1 MICRFTNFL
10 LILYLILKDGI
21 CLITDLLFD
30 IVKKLDCDTRVN
42 VYIGITGLLIAI
54 VIFAAEII
62 TSKRIEINKK
72 LILEKTKIVESI
84 KKMII
89 ALAVIWI
96 GGLIT
101 QEYSKIA
108 YVFTQIIIDVTIG
121 YSMIEIFKLFLEVIK
136 LNTNQ
141 DYFDD
146 ELEKYIYDK
155 VEENIGKREKQKN
168 ILKRQNDE
176 FMNFIKQSEVFEY
189 EPYPL
194 NLENEYDTLQSNK
207 YGYIYSYNYYM
218 LNKIEENLKVKTKRN
233 INSDK
238 ELNITVENEPKIY
251 ISKKIGDKC
260 GQGFAIA
267 YYKNVEKELIN
278 IINKAIVIDNKNK
291 VSSDNEIS
299 KIIDDVFALANQ
311 KPFNMD
317 EDNLLINLYEF
328 LCKNKYESIIATYLE
343 KIYYLHREFS
353 KDIEKNKILSDFLN
367 KLMISSFR
375 NDRYEDFSKLNKYI
389 TGLYINRMNFEGADL
404 KYVAYR
410 YANDV
415 FIFNNYSIKRKKD
428 IRYYDVIMAG
438 LLLIIKEYLKRH
450 NIDPIMVLFDNIHFD
465 KNNYYIEKEMDE
477 FEIVNFQFVI
487 AIIYFILYVYKN
499 EENKN
504 KNFEFINDF
513 SKLIDTLH
521 SKLWELYDLWD
532 TIKKFNNYSEKK
544 SEIQHIVKNVDLD
557 SESHKYK
564 NSWSWTPINIEEAL
578 KSIIYM
584 FGINYFNI
592 EQIKEEEIKREEKY
606 KYENLLKLFENDSYK
621 ELADKYQYEE
631 KFKDSAIKLLT
642 RIIEIADKKEKEYEL
657 NAEIDEEKRNRFK
670 ELIIKNSKVK
680 SNIEELIYN
689 IGNIKYSEEKLK
701 RVFGISELIPRNWF
715 IKDEYNNVY
724 IDNVAE
730 DYGKAF
736 QRGIK
741 KEIINYIINNSKEKE
756 GTLNEIINNI
766 PNTNDYIL
774 IANESKIYNLN
785 YKYADKYID
794 IENKKLTVIPTFDIE
809 EIVLINKKALPIIE
823 WCQFDNS
830 YNANNIID
838 GIYIEIT
845 DCAEKEELRKNII
858 KENSWLKEKG
868 NEEEQDKY
876 LKTKCDFKV
885 FKSYKITESLNKEIY
900 IIKNQS
906 D

>member
-1 MICRFTNFL
+1 MICKFTKFL
-10 LILYLILKDGI
+10 LILYLLLKDGI

-30 IVKKLDCDTRVN
+30 IVKKLDCDTRIE

-72 LILEKTKIVESI
+72 LILKKTKIVESI

-89 ALAVIWI
+89 ALAMIWI

-101 QEYSKIA
+101 PEYSKVA
-108 YVFTQIIIDVTIG
+108 YVFTQIIIDVTIV

-141 DYFDD
+141 EYFDT

-155 VEENIGKREKQKN
+155 VELNIKDKQKDN
-168 ILKRQNDE
+168 NELDRQNE
-176 FMNFIKQSEVFEY
+176 KFMEFIKQSEVFEY
-189 EPYPL
+189 EPYPFII
-194 NLENEYDTLQSNK
+194 EEEYDTLQSNE

-218 LNKIEENLKVKTKRN
+218 LNKIEDNLKVKAKSNTNLEK
-233 INSDK
+233 SLD
-238 ELNITVENEPKIY
+238 TTSENEPKIY
-251 ISKKIGDKC
+251 ICKKIGDKC
-260 GQGFAIA
+260 IQGFSIA
-267 YYKNVEKELIN
+267 YYKNVKKDLIN
-278 IINKAIVIDNKNK
+278 MINKAITIDTKKMINA
-291 VSSDNEIS
+291 DNEIS
-299 KIIDDVFALANQ
+299 KIIDDVFALSNQ
-311 KPFNMD
+311 SPLNIN
-317 EDNLLINLYEF
+317 EDDLLINLYEF
-328 LCKNKYESIIATYLE
+328 LCKNKYEGIIATYLE
-343 KIYYLHREFS
+343 KIYYMHREFARDIKKNENFS
-353 KDIEKNKILSDFLN
+353 KFLN
-367 KLMISSFR
+367 KLMISCFK
-375 NDRYEDFSKLNKYI
+375 NDRYEDFSKINKYT

-404 KYVAYR
+404 KYIAYR

-428 IRYYDVIMAG
+428 YRYYDVIMAG

-450 NIDPIMVLFDNIHFD
+450 SIDPIMVLFDNIYFD
-465 KNNYYIEKEMDE
+465 KNNYYIEKD
-477 FEIVNFQFVI
+477 FDDFQIVNFQFVTG
-487 AIIYFILYVYKN
+487 IIYFILYVYRI
-499 EENKN
+499 EESKA
-504 KNFEFINDF
+504 KNFNFIEDF
-513 SKLIDTLH
+513 SKLIDILH
-521 SKLWELYDLWD
+521 YKIWELYDLWD
-532 TIKKFNNYSEKK
+532 TIKKFNCYSEKK
-544 SEIQHIVKNVDLD
+544 SEIKRVIESVDLD

-564 NSWSWTPINIEEAL
+564 NSWSWNPIDTNEAL

-592 EQIKEEEIKREEKY
+592 DQIKKDEIKREEKY
-606 KYENLLKLFENDSYK
+606 KYQNILKIFENDSYEEFANKYGYK
-621 ELADKYQYEE
+621 ENY
-631 KFKDSAIKLLT
+631 KDNAIELLSK
-642 RIIEIADKKEKEYEL
+642 IIEIADEKQKEYEL
-657 NAEIDEEKRNRFK
+657 HAEIDEEKRNRFK
-670 ELIIKNSKVK
+670 ELIIKNSKIK
-680 SNIEELIYN
+680 SNIEEFIYN

-715 IKDEYNNVY
+715 IKDKYNTVY

-741 KEIINYIINNSKEKE
+741 KEVIDYIINNSKEKE
-756 GTLNEIINNI
+756 ETLNEFINNI
-766 PNTNDYIL
+766 PNSDDYIL
-774 IANESKIYNLN
+774 IANESKLYDFN
-785 YKYADKYID
+785 YKYADKYIKID
-794 IENKKLTVIPTFDIE
+794 NKKLTVIPTFDIE
-809 EIVLINKKALPIIE
+809 EFILINKKAFPIIE
-823 WCQFDNS
+823 WCQFDDS

-858 KENSWLKEKG
+858 ERNNWLNEKG